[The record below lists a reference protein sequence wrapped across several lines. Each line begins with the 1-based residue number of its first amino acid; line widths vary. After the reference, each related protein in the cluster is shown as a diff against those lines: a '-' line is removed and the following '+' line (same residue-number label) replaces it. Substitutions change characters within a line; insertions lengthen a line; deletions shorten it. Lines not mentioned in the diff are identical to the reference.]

1 MESFSNKMQNFSS
14 SLVESIDKM
23 EWLELSSR
31 PKPINDVD
39 EFMGYISRWPLF
51 VHMIS
56 ACICLGFS
64 AFFHLFYV
72 YSDTMSTWTAKLDY
86 AGIIILIFGSTMPP
100 INYYLSCEGTAHWR
114 YFFISIMAV
123 TSLITFCVTLH
134 PLFELKEN
142 RKYRGFLFV
151 LLGLC
156 AGSLMVKLCYA
167 HDPTMIMEVKPLPW
181 AIGGIIYMFGAAI
194 YVTRVPERCK
204 PGCFNIFGSSH

>member
-64 AFFHLFYV
+64 AFFHLFNV
-72 YSDTMSTWTAKLDY
+72 YSPGVKAFLARLDY
-86 AGIIILIFGSTMPP
+86 GGIIILIFGSFVSPV
-100 INYYLSCEGTAHWR
+100 YYHMSCGPSMKWR
-114 YFFISIMAV
+114 NTYFTFHITI
-123 TSLITFCVTLH
+123 SLITFIATLH
-134 PLFELKEN
+134 PIFDKPVM
-142 RKYRGFLFV
+142 RKFRSFLFIFISVFPGLILLALV
-151 LLGLC
+151 L
-156 AGSLMVKLCYA
+156 SL
-167 HDPTMIMEVKPLPW
+167 DRNFTIEP
-181 AIGGIIYMFGAAI
+181 
-194 YVTRVPERCK
+194 
-204 PGCFNIFGSSH
+204 